1 MLPLYDMLLV
11 ALGRIFLA
19 VAMAGALF
27 GVFCGLGY
35 KQPLSDAES
44 PYGLLDDIRFLSSF
58 GLGVGICCWADSGKA
73 LSPQQCIAS
82 QIGFMLEGHLQP
94 VCVAVSCRTEWRRC
108 LREDSLLEIG
118 ISSETFA
125 CLMLEKWRGF
135 VRDPLFLRGMQDDL
149 GEQQQAT
156 LN

>member
-58 GLGVGICCWADSGKA
+58 GLGVGICCWADSGKERR
-73 LSPQQCIAS
+73 LSRRSSVSPHRLAS
-82 QIGFMLEGHLQP
+82 CCEGHLQP
-94 VCVAVSCRTEWRRC
+94 VCVAVSCRTGWRRC

-118 ISSETFA
+118 IILKMVEISSETFA

-135 VRDPLFLRGMQDDL
+135 VRDPLFPRGNA
-149 GEQQQAT
+149 G
-156 LN
+156 